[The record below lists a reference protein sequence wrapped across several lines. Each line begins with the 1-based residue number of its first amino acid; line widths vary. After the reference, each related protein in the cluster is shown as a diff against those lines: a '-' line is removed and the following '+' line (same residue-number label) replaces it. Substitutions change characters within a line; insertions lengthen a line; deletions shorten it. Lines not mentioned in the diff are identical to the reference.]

1 MPLPSS
7 GSISLQQVNIELGRS
22 ATATISLNDSI
33 TRNLFGKAS
42 GVISMLDGRGKSSQ
56 FGLTIASNLS
66 SPTDLNSYAVS
77 QGWDGASQL
86 VVTINSGVVLSSNT
100 TGSAALTI
108 SGSYPGGLE
117 VINNGTIVGM
127 GGDGGRGGGSITGNG
142 STGGAGGTALVVT
155 SAVSFRNNG
164 TIAGGGGGGGGGGG
178 YISYSCGKSGTD
190 TCYGGTGGGGG
201 GRTGLTNS
209 SGGGGGSGYDSTG
222 STGAS
227 GTYSSHGNGGSP
239 YGGNGGGWGANGS
252 GGGNN
257 QNGRAGGGGGGAG
270 NATVGSSNINWL
282 ATGTRLGAIA

>member
-33 TRNLFGKAS
+33 TRGLFGKAS

-66 SPTDLNSYAVS
+66 SPTNLNSYAVS
-77 QGWDGASQL
+77 QGWDGASKI

-127 GGDGGRGGGSITGNG
+127 GG
-142 STGGAGGTALVVT
+142 TGGIGRWETAGGYSGFSGGTALSVS
-155 SAVSFRNNG
+155 SAVTFTNNG

-178 YISYSCGKSGTD
+178 HGSGATGGNGGGGRSGLTNTPAAHGANTSPGNVGTYSAAGAGQGSLGCYSFKGEAICGGAGGSGGNWGANGSNGSSSSN
-190 TCYGGTGGGGG
+190 GGTGGGGG
-201 GRTGLTNS
+201 G
-209 SGGGGGSGYDSTG
+209 
-222 STGAS
+222 GAGAAVS
-227 GTYSSHGNGGSP
+227 GNG
-239 YGGNGGGWGANGS
+239 
-252 GGGNN
+252 
-257 QNGRAGGGGGGAG
+257 
-270 NATVGSSNINWL
+270 NITWVS
-282 ATGTRLGAIA
+282 TGTRYGAIN